1 VKPLE
6 GQLDLFSRP
15 RTGREEY
22 ERQPVPLNSSV
33 PEHERARLSP
43 QHDAIL
49 ARLRQGPATNL
60 ELEAI
65 AHRFGARLHELKR
78 AGHEIKRECVESGV
92 YRYELIEWEE

>member
-6 GQLDLFSRP
+6 GQMDLFSRP

-65 AHRFGARLHELKR
+65 AHRFGARLEEIRKAGYTVLKR
-78 AGHEIKRECVESGV
+78 CIKPGV
-92 YRYELIEWEE
+92 YEYTLTGEP